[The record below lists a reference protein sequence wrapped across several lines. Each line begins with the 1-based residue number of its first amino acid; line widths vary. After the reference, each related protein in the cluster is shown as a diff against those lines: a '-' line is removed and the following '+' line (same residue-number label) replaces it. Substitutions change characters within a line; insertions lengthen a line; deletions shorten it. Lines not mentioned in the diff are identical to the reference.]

1 MEATR
6 TVHVSR
12 EALEA
17 ALAAATVTASL
28 ARALAT
34 QSKRQGGR

>member
-1 MEATR
+1 METKTIR
-6 TVHVSR
+6 VSR

-34 QSKRQGGR
+34 QLQRHGGR